1 MYDFPDPMLAGGFAE
16 SVTAPQDD
24 AWKLSAAIDRSVL
37 EEFMN
42 GGAVSATD
50 LTYPEAPL
58 TVMTVD
64 ARSLRAD
71 AAVTLCARVEEP
83 LVRKWQKCDPALL
96 GRPCRPGPSVWV

>member
-1 MYDFPDPMLAGGFAE
+1 MF
-16 SVTAPQDD
+16 PQDG

-42 GGAVSATD
+42 GGVASATD

-71 AAVTLCARVEEP
+71 AVVALCARVEEP
-83 LVRKWQKCDPALL
+83 LVSKWQKCDPALL
-96 GRPCRPGPSVWV
+96 GRPCRLGPSVWV